1 MTNETHDA
9 TNKLHAPVPLAE
21 CALARAIRTI
31 GDEWTLLI
39 LREALCGVERFD
51 AMRDD
56 LGIPRSVLSQ
66 RLKQLTSE
74 GLLQRKP
81 YSLPGQRPRDGYVLT
96 ERGRALIP
104 ALAALREWA
113 EIHLPGG
120 PSRLRLQDS
129 DGQKVTTRL
138 IKEDGSPVDDVSAIV
153 AVAHPPNTDPA

>member
-1 MTNETHDA
+1 MTNQRHDLS
-9 TNKLHAPVPLAE
+9 NRLHAPVPLAE

-31 GDEWTLLI
+31 GDGWTLLI
-39 LREALCGVERFD
+39 LREGLCGVERFD

-81 YSLPGQRPRDGYVLT
+81 YSLPGQRPRDGYELT

-113 EIHLPGG
+113 ETHLPGG

-138 IKEDGSPVDDVSAIV
+138 IREDGQPVADVSAIV
-153 AVAHPPNTDPA
+153 AVAVPPGTDPA